1 MAKTIP
7 TDILRTKL
15 FIRGELVRQCMD
27 LPKDQRPFNPFNP
40 GDDPRFHQMVEQ
52 LQSDVPQLISDLVA
66 DTFTA

>member
-40 GDDPRFHQMVEQ
+40 GDDPRFHEIVE
-52 LQSDVPQLISDLVA
+52 SISKDVPQLISDLVA